1 MLSHVNITEKIYAFL
16 KRDKWTLHKFAKET
30 GISRTKLWR
39 VNTSQGSFDDK
50 ELLKLSRAFRV
61 TVDYLLRADYFPP
74 QAGDK
79 LDKVPRRVGFKQA
92 EGVRETSETAIPI
105 ISYVS
110 AGETEVPYG
119 DAGYPVGYGID
130 EIRRPDG
137 VGDPSA
143 YALLVRGN
151 SMVPFLPEDSL
162 VVVVT
167 NTPARVGDVV
177 ICRERTTGKVYI
189 KQLKRTDGILVLES
203 FNTQDHDPLVFK
215 KEDVSLLHPC
225 VWFKRAR

>member
-1 MLSHVNITEKIYAFL
+1 MFSPVNTTEKIYAFL

-39 VNTSQGSFDDK
+39 VNTGQGSFDDN
-50 ELLKLSRAFRV
+50 ELLKLSRAFGV

-74 QAGDK
+74 QPGDK
-79 LDKVPRRVGFKQA
+79 LNRIPRRVGIKQA
-92 EGVRETSETAIPI
+92 EEVRETLETIPI

-110 AGETEVPYG
+110 AGEIEVPYG

-137 VGDPSA
+137 VTDPNA
-143 YALLVRGN
+143 YALFVKGN
-151 SMVPFLPEDSL
+151 SMAPFLPEDSL

-167 NTPARVGDVV
+167 NTPAKAGDVV
-177 ICRERTTGKVYI
+177 ICRERTTGKGYV
-189 KQLKRTDGILVLES
+189 KQLRRTDSVLVLES
-203 FNTQDHDPLVFK
+203 FNTQDHDPLIFR
-215 KEDVSLLHPC
+215 KEDVSLLHPR
-225 VWFKRAR
+225 VWFRRAR